1 MLESITVENI
11 FCFKNC
17 ATLSFLA
24 GKERNRGT
32 DDRYCGFTTV
42 NKQNILKQVFLYGNN
57 GAGKSKFLRS
67 FRLFLGIL
75 LQSSKEKIEKL
86 PYHPFAFDEECLTKP
101 STVSAEFNI
110 GESRYRYILKWNETK
125 VVEET
130 IELLKAQ
137 TSLMLLK
144 RTTDDNNIVAFED
157 NRRLALSSSD
167 KDIIKR
173 DVLFNSSILSY
184 VATKNIENPILNEIS
199 TYLNKGFRF
208 VNLNGVNLLDRLP
221 DGRDESKKWFKQVI
235 VNILRSVDSNI
246 RDYEVYDVKPELP
259 QEIMEMFK
267 DKPEMISAF
276 LKSLPKHAVNTF
288 HDVHANKLMPLPLDD
303 QSEGTLDILRLLVVM
318 NEAVSKER
326 MVILDDFSSGIHRI
340 TLREIL
346 KFFLGVDQKGQ
357 FVITTQDFSF
367 LESDLVRRDSVRLA
381 VKDEYGVS
389 TIENLS
395 LKDIH
400 KNLSLPKYL
409 STNNKYMQLPKLN
422 PEIFEKAIELFKQ
435 KDTSGDNEGVIKQ
448 VAPVEL
454 SIDFEN
460 EK

>member
-67 FRLFLGIL
+67 FRLVLGSL

-199 TYLNKGFRF
+199 TYLNNGFRF

>member
-288 HDVHANKLMPLPLDD
+288 HDVHANKLMPLSLDD

-422 PEIFEKAIELFKQ
+422 PEIFEKAVELFKL

>member
-199 TYLNKGFRF
+199 TYLNNGFRF

-346 KFFLGVDQKGQ
+346 KFFLGVDQGGRRI
-357 FVITTQDFSF
+357 ITTQDFSF